1 MPSTEGLFHRAS
13 AQWGGDAPDA
23 EQSKEFAGRI
33 CADLGVRDIAT
44 LQKMEW
50 SRLNEIGNAVA
61 VKMAA
66 TLANFAVQAIPAGP
80 D

>member
-1 MPSTEGLFHRAS
+1 VQSGGGGNIPSG
-13 AQWGGDAPDA
+13 
-23 EQSKEFAGRI
+23 EQSKEFARQVVKE
-33 CADLGVRDIAT
+33 LGISPNDIGA